1 MEQLLDTDSFGDIT
15 SPVSGTEGA
24 NQEAPALTE
33 TVVLDNPD
41 LVVQEVTVAPDNA
54 ENAPCEPMMESVLIS
69 DSPNN
74 SEDEVTLN
82 PSEITGA
89 ESQQT
94 CTPTDV
100 AQAGADDCSLKEH
113 QANSLKVLDDQEAD
127 VSTDASPELEGL
139 EPAEGGSQVDVR
151 VEPAGR
157 DFTDVLTTDD
167 VPGSL
172 GEERKINE
180 DPLPICTIFNKGAKG
195 KMAGPGKEEGFQSQ
209 MIKSPS
215 CSGSLEVQS
224 SSPPIHPSPSLSKFF
239 AEDSSAPATGADFFD
254 SFTSTS
260 FSSVSNS
267 NARSGP
273 SEEHGLR
280 AEDVAAPL
288 QATFSFGCPVL
299 DDPSP
304 TLDNPDSPKPVA
316 VFGGD
321 DDLFATVLN
330 SNDYD
335 RRHDSWLPSEETR
348 RLLIAIATKSFGS
361 VFVEKERLAM
371 PGLKAEVPQ
380 VNAVKAL
387 VSQFV
392 SEQKAGQMQTLT
404 ASSVEQ
410 SISGLRQLIA
420 TDNWTAAAELVG
432 RMLTAHGQGYNKCG
446 HPTSHTSDSLQ
457 LWFVRLALLVKLQQ
471 YSDAESEFEPFGNL
485 DFPDLYYEYYPEMY
499 PGRQGSMIPFA
510 MRLLHAELPQH
521 QGRSHDS
528 LNRLHHLQNVCR
540 QILSNLEN
548 GFAEDGSMKNIS
560 SESHK
565 ASIVLWKSRLARVLH
580 SLGNCLLL
588 LKDYCLAVDMFEAVI
603 DLQPHLELPIVS
615 GIGRILLQV
624 GDISAAEEYF
634 ARVERVSQ
642 DEDGLEYKITVLV
655 NRAFLHLA
663 KNNFLEAYNW
673 FMEVLKRDP
682 SNAVASNNCAVC
694 LLYLGKLKEAL
705 THLEG
710 FFEREPAMYQH
721 ESVLFNLSTMYELES
736 SRSLAKKE
744 ALLLSVS
751 RRAGDNF
758 NAQCLKMQ

>member
-1 MEQLLDTDSFGDIT
+1 MEQLLDCDSFADVT
-15 SPVSGTEGA
+15 SPVGGTEGA
-24 NQEAPALTE
+24 HQEVPVCATE
-33 TVVLDNPD
+33 TVVLNNPD
-41 LVVQEVTVAPDNA
+41 LVVQEVTVDLDDADNVS
-54 ENAPCEPMMESVLIS
+54 CEPMMESVLIS

-89 ESQQT
+89 ELQPT

-100 AQAGADDCSLKEH
+100 AQPEADDGSLKEH
-113 QANSLKVLDDQEAD
+113 LADSLKVLDEQEAD
-127 VSTDASPELEGL
+127 VSPKLEGI
-139 EPAEGGSQVDVR
+139 EPAESGSQLDVR
-151 VEPAGR
+151 VESVGG
-157 DFTDVLTTDD
+157 DFTDVSTT
-167 VPGSL
+167 VGIPGSL
-172 GEERKINE
+172 GEELKNRE

-195 KMAGPGKEEGFQSQ
+195 KMAGPRKEDGFQSQ

-215 CSGSLEVQS
+215 CSASLEVQS
-224 SSPPIHPSPSLSKFF
+224 ISSPIHPSPSLSKFF

-267 NARSGP
+267 NVRGGP
-273 SEEHGLR
+273 SKEHGPR
-280 AEDVAAPL
+280 AGDIAVPL
-288 QATFSFGCPVL
+288 QATFSFGCTVA
-299 DDPSP
+299 DDPSLS
-304 TLDNPDSPKPVA
+304 LDNPDSPKPVA
-316 VFGGD
+316 VFGGVD
-321 DDLFATVLN
+321 NLFATVLN

-335 RRHDSWLPSEETR
+335 RRHDSWLPSEDTR

-371 PGLKAEVPQ
+371 PGLKADVPQ

-387 VSQFV
+387 VSQFFAEHEV
-392 SEQKAGQMQTLT
+392 AKMQTLT

-420 TDNWTAAAELVG
+420 TDNWTAAVELVG
-432 RMLTAHGQGYNKCG
+432 RMLSAHGQGYNKCG

-457 LWFVRLALLVKLQQ
+457 LWFVRLALLVKLHL

-499 PGRQGSMIPFA
+499 PGRQGSMVPFA

-548 GFAEDGSMKNIS
+548 GLAEDGSMKNIS

-603 DLQPHLELPIVS
+603 DLQPDLELPILS

-642 DEDGLEYKITVLV
+642 QQEDGLEYKITMLV

-663 KNNFLEAYNW
+663 KNNFQEAYKW
-673 FMEVLKRDP
+673 FMEVLKCDP

-705 THLEG
+705 THLES
-710 FFEREPAMYQH
+710 FRQREPAMYQH

-751 RRAGDNF
+751 RCAGDNF